1 MFPYPLSRARR
12 GLVCGSGLVLLSM
25 SSNGVT
31 HAQNAPIALP
41 SITIEHIDAS
51 PPKVSI
57 VKPSR
62 KPTRTAA
69 IRPRARRATPA
80 VRGIPNTASVAAG
93 ATMGSPPAEAPATLP
108 PDSLSAQ
115 LAGQSRGEANSLRL
129 GKPDQG
135 GSRLGLTPLQTPAS
149 VEAISAETIEER
161 GEHDIIDAVSQNA
174 TGITAIPSPGNG
186 GIAYTSRGFSGD
198 GSVLQLLDGTRLY
211 VGAGTVTFPF
221 DTWSAERI
229 DVLRGPASVL
239 YGEGAIGGAIDIIS
253 KKPILTQFQGQIEG
267 AVGDYTTRRV
277 ALDVGGPLVDPH
289 WGYRFTYSAN
299 ASEGYVD
306 HGDFSNNTFF
316 AAIAFQPSADF
327 TATISESYGDQR
339 PSRYF
344 GEPLVN
350 GELTPGLRF
359 INYDVSDA
367 TLHYADNYTQ
377 LKARWL
383 AAPGVT
389 LDNQTYYLEDHRHFR
404 DVENYAFDPVAQLI
418 DRSSYI
424 EIYHTEYQV
433 GDRIAATL
441 RGTVF
446 GFRNQA
452 LIGGDV
458 NTIYFER
465 TDNTPFSGSSTE
477 LVSGTNPGVFLNVV
491 SLGTHN
497 EYETRTNQGSLFAE
511 DHLDVS
517 DHLALL
523 TGVRFESDHIR
534 RNDLVALTSI
544 DKTFQYAT
552 YRAGAVFTP
561 VPGLAVYGQ
570 YATGVD
576 GLGNLISLSVTNAQ
590 FALSPGH
597 QVEVGVKDEFLG
609 GRGEITLAAYQIV
622 KNDLLTT
629 NPSTLVTQQ
638 VGEQSS
644 RGLEANVSYR
654 LADALRV
661 NANLAVLRAKYD
673 DFTGTNA
680 AGQTQSFAGD
690 VPMNVPQQV
699 GNLFFAYD
707 FAPRWELRTGV
718 QYVGRIYGDNG
729 DTVPLHPWAV
739 VNAQLEYRLLDNLT
753 VTGRIYNLLDN
764 IYATS
769 AYSDTQAILG
779 TPRTFEI
786 AANVRF

>member
-1 MFPYPLSRARR
+1 MPSCPPSLILR
-12 GLVCGSGLVLLSM
+12 GLVRGGGFALLSF
-25 SSNGVT
+25 SSLAAS
-31 HAQNAPIALP
+31 HAQPAATALP
-41 SITIEHIDAS
+41 PITVEPATARRPKIAS
-51 PPKVSI
+51 A
-57 VKPSR
+57 
-62 KPTRTAA
+62 KPTAKPVRTV
-69 IRPRARRATPA
+69 RVVRQRAVPATGRVPTPSATAGAVSATP
-80 VRGIPNTASVAAG
+80 GTEAS
-93 ATMGSPPAEAPATLP
+93 APLT
-108 PDSLSAQ
+108 PDSLSTR
-115 LAGQSRGEANSLRL
+115 LAGQTRGEANSLQL
-129 GKPDQG
+129 GRPEQG

-149 VEAISAETIEER
+149 VDVISAETIQER
-161 GEHDIIDAVSQNA
+161 GEHDVIDAVSQNA

-253 KKPILTQFQGQIEG
+253 KKPIFTQFQGEIEG
-267 AVGDYTTRRV
+267 ALGDYATRRI
-277 ALDVGGPLVDPH
+277 ALDVGGPLNDPH
-289 WGYRFTYSAN
+289 WATRFTYSGNSSA
-299 ASEGYVD
+299 GYVND
-306 HGDFSNNTFF
+306 GNFSNNTLFT
-316 AAIAFQPSADF
+316 AISFQPSADF
-327 TATISESYGDQR
+327 TATIAESYGDRR

-377 LKARWL
+377 FKTQWL

-389 LDNQTYYLEDHRHFR
+389 LDNQAYYLEDHRHFR

-433 GDRIAATL
+433 GDRLAATFK
-441 RGTVF
+441 GTMF

-452 LIGGDV
+452 LVGGDV
-458 NTIYFER
+458 NNIYFER
-465 TDNTPFSGSSTE
+465 TDNTPFSGTSTE
-477 LVSGTNPGVFLNVV
+477 AVAGSNPGVFLNVV
-491 SLGTHN
+491 PLGTHS
-497 EYETRTNQGSLFAE
+497 EFQTRTNQGSVFAE
-511 DHLDVS
+511 DHLDVT
-517 DHLALL
+517 DKLALL
-523 TGVRFESDHIR
+523 AGGRFESDHIG

-544 DKTFQYAT
+544 DKTFRYAT
-552 YRAGAVFTP
+552 YRVGAVFMP
-561 VPGLAVYGQ
+561 LPGLAFYGQ

-590 FALSPGH
+590 FSLSPGR
-597 QVEVGVKDEFLG
+597 QVEVGVKDEFAG
-609 GRGEITLAAYQIV
+609 GRGQVTLAAYDIV
-622 KNDLLTT
+622 KSDLLTT

-644 RGLEANVSYR
+644 RGLELNLSYR
-654 LADALRV
+654 LSDALRF

-673 DFTGTNA
+673 NFVGTNDAGQVQSFTGA
-680 AGQTQSFAGD
+680 

-699 GNLFFAYD
+699 GNAFFAYD
-707 FAPRWELRTGV
+707 FAPRWELRAGV

-729 DTVPLHPWAV
+729 DAVPLHPWAV
-739 VNAQLEYRLLDNLT
+739 VNAQLEYRVQKNLT
-753 VTGRIYNLLDN
+753 VTGRVYNLLDN

-769 AYSDTQAILG
+769 AYSSTQAILG
-779 TPRTFEI
+779 TPRSFEV
-786 AANVRF
+786 AANYRF